1 MIVLDASAALELLLN
16 APLSS
21 EVADLVF
28 EDGVSLHAPH
38 LIDLEIAQV
47 LRRLVRKNE
56 IEAVRALEVF
66 QDFNDLAIA
75 RYSHQ
80 MLIPA
85 IWSLRNNA
93 TAYDASY
100 LALAEALEAT
110 LVTCDGALKTVPGQ
124 ANRVHV
130 VGQG

>member
-28 EDGVSLHAPH
+28 EDGVSLHSPH

-100 LALAEALEAT
+100 LALAEVLEAT
-110 LVTCDGALKTVPGQ
+110 LVTCDDALKTVPGQ